1 MPGRG
6 DFGAIN
12 KELGKTGNSTL
23 AEEASQ
29 ETDDHEAATATT
41 NTNFISITSA
51 FFFFFLWGRCLLSH
65 LVSTTSPFFWHPFT
79 ETKV

>member
-29 ETDDHEAATATT
+29 ETDDHEAATATATT

-51 FFFFFLWGRCLLSH
+51 FFFFSLGTLSAF
-65 LVSTTSPFFWHPFT
+65 TSC
-79 ETKV
+79 VDN